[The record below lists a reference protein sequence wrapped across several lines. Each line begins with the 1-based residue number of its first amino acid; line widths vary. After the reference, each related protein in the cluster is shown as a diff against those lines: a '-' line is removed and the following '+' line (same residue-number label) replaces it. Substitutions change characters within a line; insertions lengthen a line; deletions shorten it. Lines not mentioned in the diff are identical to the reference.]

1 MWGAG
6 WPQDRD
12 RARPGRCLRTITAD
26 RSTGCCGP
34 RSAPDRAWPS
44 PCTVRSR
51 PGRHGI
57 QLESDPH
64 LVLPPQH
71 PAHDP
76 RAGRPGPQPGPPR
89 RSRRPPAGF
98 DREAYRHRT
107 VGEVVLCI
115 DAAAVWWMWAVGL
128 GRGRHRIRATTSVE
142 PRPRA
147 ERRRRSGAT
156 APLSPRACPR
166 AWKSGRE
173 NEWERGDRCRRR
185 QDADRRCR
193 AAPPPHARAGSDR
206 TQPQSD
212 LSHSTRPLGGLPCA
226 SYDDQTV
233 IPLPSRF
240 VRYQSDVVSSLWR
253 WIGQPY

>member
-128 GRGRHRIRATTSVE
+128 GRGRHRIRATTSVG

-156 APLSPRACPR
+156 APLSPRAP
-166 AWKSGRE
+166 APGR
-173 NEWERGDRCRRR
+173 G
-185 QDADRRCR
+185 R
-193 AAPPPHARAGSDR
+193 AAGRTSGSGVTGAGGARMPTVAAGRPRRPAPEQGR
-206 TQPQSD
+206 TGPSPRVTCPTRRD
-212 LSHSTRPLGGLPCA
+212 HWEGSHVLHMMIKRS
-226 SYDDQTV
+226 
-233 IPLPSRF
+233 SRF
-240 VRYQSDVVSSLWR
+240 PHGSSDISQML
-253 WIGQPY
+253 